1 MEVDY
6 PRVTH
11 PFAGL
16 LTLAGFLPRL
26 ACVRHAASVRSEPG
40 SNSPIIFI
48 RAFVSWLADV
58 TTTSLKALRCPQS
71 SSWTCYPVFKD
82 RALLQPTAGQTFY
95 NSLQATQLPAPHCRA
110 VRAVSLLR
118 GGLCNRAAKR
128 CQRSRDAE
136 IGSERPPARLATLRP
151 HDRFQILVGAVE
163 VVVHHPVL
171 VSRRASEPDLDPG
184 GMQPPADGRLVVG

>member
-82 RALLQPTAGQTFY
+82 RALLLPTAGQTFY
-95 NSLQATQLPAPHCRA
+95 NSLQATQLPGAPLPR
-110 VRAVSLLR
+110 RLR
-118 GGLCNRAAKR
+118 RLPLEGGGLCNRAAKR
-128 CQRSRDAE
+128 CQRSREAE
-136 IGSERPPARLATLRP
+136 IG
-151 HDRFQILVGAVE
+151 
-163 VVVHHPVL
+163 
-171 VSRRASEPDLDPG
+171 
-184 GMQPPADGRLVVG
+184 

>member
-71 SSWTCYPVFKD
+71 SSWTCYPVLKD
-82 RALLQPTAGQTFY
+82 RALLNCRFARPTAVHAF
-95 NSLQATQLPAPHCRA
+95 
-110 VRAVSLLR
+110 
-118 GGLCNRAAKR
+118 AA
-128 CQRSRDAE
+128 
-136 IGSERPPARLATLRP
+136 G
-151 HDRFQILVGAVE
+151 
-163 VVVHHPVL
+163 
-171 VSRRASEPDLDPG
+171 
-184 GMQPPADGRLVVG
+184 